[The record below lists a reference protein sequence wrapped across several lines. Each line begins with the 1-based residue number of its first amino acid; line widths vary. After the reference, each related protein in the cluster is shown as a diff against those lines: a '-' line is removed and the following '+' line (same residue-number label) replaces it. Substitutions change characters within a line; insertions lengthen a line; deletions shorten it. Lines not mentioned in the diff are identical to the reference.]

1 VVKLT
6 KPKSIISKKIGS
18 KNTRKGVA
26 RYKKLESF
34 GQASADLVNRL
45 FTPIDATN
53 RFINLALHHIEE
65 DSQSRQFLLESK
77 SGIRKMAEL
86 LKELGSNVR
95 KMEEEISEI
104 AKSVE

>member
-1 VVKLT
+1 MT
-6 KPKSIISKKIGS
+6 KSKRAVSKKDGPE
-18 KNTRKGVA
+18 NTRKGVA
-26 RYKKLESF
+26 RYKKLELF

-86 LKELGSNVR
+86 LKELGANVR
-95 KMEEEISEI
+95 KMEAEISEI